1 MAGSRAGGNG
11 HGGNGQSRGGNGQSH
26 GGNGSSGGGRKATQA
41 QVRAIYA
48 IANDRGYSKGDLKE
62 MLARNYGT
70 GHPTGLS
77 LSDAS
82 SVIDALKNNGK
93 E

>member
-1 MAGSRAGGNG
+1 MAGSRSGGSG
-11 HGGNGQSRGGNGQSH
+11 HGDNGQSR

-70 GHPTGLS
+70 GHPSGLS

-82 SVIDALKNNGK
+82 SVIDTLKNNGK